1 LNPRKSLLESRAKA
15 EERRESSKRTPCT
28 YNPMPY
34 KRSHRVG
41 DLIRQIIGEM
51 LLRNLSDPR
60 LASVTITGVEV
71 TDDLKTATVFFSAMG
86 IPAREEASIQGL
98 RSAAGYIKKRL
109 GRELRLR
116 YVPDLLFKVDQS
128 FDYGSKIDRLL
139 QTIDKKPEGDP
150 PEDR

>member
-1 LNPRKSLLESRAKA
+1 
-15 EERRESSKRTPCT
+15 
-28 YNPMPY
+28 MQY

-51 LLRNLSDPR
+51 LLRDLNDPR
-60 LASVTITGVEV
+60 LESVTITGVEV

-86 IPAREEASIQGL
+86 IPAREEASTQGL
-98 RSAAGYIKKRL
+98 RSAAGYIKKQL

-116 YVPDLLFKVDQS
+116 YVPDLFFKVDQS
-128 FDYGSKIDRLL
+128 FDYGSRIDRLL
-139 QTIDKKPEGDP
+139 QNVKEETEGDP